1 MYTWKPK
8 GINCILVGEC
18 QAAKSLDGKSD
29 SRYIG
34 RYINLERPVAVGQ
47 DRTPVYF
54 VMNPEW
60 KSDLTG
66 RIAARPIER
75 KKSSRSKSIV
85 LVDVLN
91 GSALLFNTVS
101 DMSRYLGRKALTDTG
116 YVKIYMNPTK
126 LYKGRYEFHYLEEFT
141 GTITGK
147 GAGSSTK

>member
-1 MYTWKPK
+1 MKKKWYTWKANVF
-8 GINCILVGEC
+8 NCIFVAES
-18 QAAKSLDGKSD
+18 QAAKSMDGKSD
-29 SRYIG
+29 SRYIS

-66 RIAARPIER
+66 RIAARPSER

-91 GSALLFNTVS
+91 GSALPK
-101 DMSRYLGRKALTDTG
+101 G
-116 YVKIYMNPTK
+116 TK
-126 LYKGRYEFHYLEEFT
+126 RGGL
-141 GTITGK
+141 
-147 GAGSSTK
+147 S